1 MMIHLEKEKG
11 TGSYSPKLNQQ
22 QALAKFV
29 PSVQFRATELH
40 KKKKWILFYVL
51 KFRKLKGTIGIH
63 KHENKNWARY

>member
-40 KKKKWILFYVL
+40 KKKKNGYFFMFLSS
-51 KFRKLKGTIGIH
+51 
-63 KHENKNWARY
+63 ES